1 MSSFRG
7 TPMPAAGRKLAALIR
22 SDELIYDH
30 DGHIWRVHSTAQVHD
45 QVVLT
50 IRNELG
56 ERSVVEVPLDA
67 TLPVPIAGTTEGQR
81 TFLRGAPWF
90 LFAIIVALI
99 SWVVE
104 VPIAGGL
111 LLLVV
116 VSVLIGAVA
125 MLTPPRGIR

>member
-1 MSSFRG
+1 MFRG
-7 TPMPAAGRKLAALIR
+7 TSMPAAGRKLAALIC
-22 SDELIYDH
+22 SDELIF
-30 DGHIWRVHSTAQVHD
+30 DGDGRIWRVHSTTQVHD

-56 ERSVVEVPLDA
+56 ERSVVEVPLDS
-67 TLPVPIAGTTEGQR
+67 TLPVPITGTTEGQR

-90 LFAIIVALI
+90 LFAIVVALI

-125 MLTPPRGIR
+125 MLTPPRGVR

>member
-22 SDELIYDH
+22 SDELIFDH
-30 DGHIWRVHSTAQVHD
+30 DGHIWRVHSTTQVHD

-56 ERSVVEVPLDA
+56 ERSVVEVPLDS
-67 TLPVPIAGTTEGQR
+67 TLPVPITGTTEAQR
-81 TFLRGAPWF
+81 TLLRGLPWWG
-90 LFAIIVALI
+90 FAVAIAVL

-104 VPIAGGL
+104 APINGGL
-111 LLLVV
+111 LFLIV
-116 VSVLIGAVA
+116 VSWLVGALA
-125 MLTPPRGIR
+125 MLTPPKGIR

>member
-1 MSSFRG
+1 MSFRG

-22 SDELIYDH
+22 SDELIFDR
-30 DGHIWRVHSTAQVHD
+30 DGRIWRVHSIAHVAD
-45 QVVLT
+45 EAVLT

-56 ERSVVEVPLDA
+56 ERSVVAVPLDS
-67 TLPVPIAGTTEGQR
+67 TLPVPVSGTTEGQR

-90 LFAIIVALI
+90 LFAIAVALI

-111 LLLVV
+111 LLLIV

-125 MLTPPRGIR
+125 MATPPRGIR